1 MGRRHDLEFVSI
13 PRMVLTS
20 AKRFDAAEAVVDLD
34 AGVRWSFTDVAD
46 RMTESVRAA
55 IAFGIEPGD
64 RVALWAPNCADWIVA
79 ALGIQGAG
87 GILVPLNT
95 RFKGPEIAYLLRKSG
110 AKGVLTVPK
119 FLGNDH
125 VSTLKEV
132 GVDVP
137 IVLVGAGRVAL
148 IGVALG
154 LVCALSLTSLLANR
168 LYGVS
173 PQDPITFVAVP
184 SILIAVALLASYLP
198 ARRAT
203 KVDPMTA
210 LRYE

>member
-1 MGRRHDLEFVSI
+1 MILFV
-13 PRMVLTS
+13 
-20 AKRFDAAEAVVDLD
+20 
-34 AGVRWSFTDVAD
+34 
-46 RMTESVRAA
+46 
-55 IAFGIEPGD
+55 AF
-64 RVALWAPNCADWIVA
+64 A
-79 ALGIQGAG
+79 ALALLLASVGIYGVISHVVGQRTHEIGIRMALGARR
-87 GILVPLNT
+87 LDV
-95 RFKGPEIAYLLRKSG
+95 LR
-110 AKGVLTVPK
+110 L
-119 FLGNDH
+119 
-125 VSTLKEV
+125 
-132 GVDVP
+132 
-137 IVLVGAGRVAL
+137 ILVGAGRVAL